1 MIDILDL
8 DVNNFT
14 RNIFFEKAMECI
26 DDLIAE
32 NKLPVIVGGTHYYT
46 ETLLFN

>member
-8 DVNNFT
+8 DVTNFT

-26 DDLIAE
+26 ENLSRN